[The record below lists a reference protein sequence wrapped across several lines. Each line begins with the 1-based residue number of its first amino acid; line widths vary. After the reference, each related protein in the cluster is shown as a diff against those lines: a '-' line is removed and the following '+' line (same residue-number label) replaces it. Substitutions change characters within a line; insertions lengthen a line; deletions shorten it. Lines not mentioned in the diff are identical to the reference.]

1 MDVTDH
7 TRESTPS
14 AGGTTTTAG
23 SPMLECPEIGLRRL
37 RRGKVRDI
45 FAVGDD
51 RLLLVASDRLSA
63 FDVVFGQGIPGKG
76 AVLTAISALWFRATE
91 EMAANHLLDTGLDG
105 LPLSAGE
112 REVLAGRSML
122 VRRAER
128 IDVEC
133 VVRGYL
139 AGSAWKE
146 YRRQGTAC
154 GVLLPANLQEN
165 GRLPE
170 PIFTPALKNDEGH
183 DENVAES
190 VVAHRFGAALAGQLR
205 DVSLELYRVAAERLA
220 ASGILLADTKFEF
233 GMVDGRLTLID
244 EVFTPDSSRFWPA
257 DRYTPGRA
265 IDSLDKQPV
274 RDYVQQIGWNLEPPA
289 PTLPPEVVAQSA
301 ARYQEALRRVR
312 AALA

>member
-1 MDVTDH
+1 MDATQQAGEA
-7 TRESTPS
+7 TRP
-14 AGGTTTTAG
+14 AAAVG
-23 SPMLECPEIGLRRL
+23 SPMLECPEIGLPLL
-37 RRGKVRDI
+37 RRGKVRNI

-51 RLLLVASDRLSA
+51 RLLLVASDRVSA

-76 AVLTAISALWFRATE
+76 AVLTAMSVLWFQATRNLVP
-91 EMAANHLLDTGLDG
+91 NHLLGVGLDG
-105 LPLSAGE
+105 LSLSGGA

-122 VRRAER
+122 VRRAQR

-139 AGSAWKE
+139 AGSGWKE

-154 GVLLPANLQEN
+154 GIPLPAGLEEN

-170 PIFTPALKNDEGH
+170 PIFTPALKNDQGH
-183 DENVAES
+183 DENVAQA
-190 VVAHRFGAALAGQLR
+190 VVADRFGSELAGQLR
-205 DVSLELYRVAAERLA
+205 AISLRLYGVAAERLA
-220 ASGILLADTKFEF
+220 TAGILLADTKFEF
-233 GMVDGRLTLID
+233 GMVDGRLALID
-244 EVFTPDSSRFWPA
+244 EVFTPDSSRLWPA

-265 IDSLDKQPV
+265 IDSLDKQPI

-289 PTLPPEVVAQSA
+289 PVLPPEVVARSA